1 MIFSSFN
8 AERSDL
14 IWWQHDSIFLSDVF
28 VDPRMAPSPRCC
40 FQLTN
45 HSLVLLFFFG
55 ASLAMN
61 PENETPVCTLC
72 FYFFFEDNSLLLL
85 FSQALGQ
92 VTLPPWTS
100 SRPFSKFLT
109 WVKRVLEWSFYFL
122 RKLKRGICFRNL
134 GNTKKSQQRLTET
147 FTKHYCF
154 GSAPTRGGAHGC
166 NFIDAFDLD

>member
-72 FYFFFEDNSLLLL
+72 FYFFFLKTTLCFCFSPRHWDRSLSLP
-85 FSQALGQ
+85 GQ
-92 VTLPPWTS
+92 VPCVLIS
-100 SRPFSKFLT
+100 
-109 WVKRVLEWSFYFL
+109 WVKRVPEYSTYFL
-122 RKLKRGICFRNL
+122 RFQKNATLTFRWVKQFHILSNL
-134 GNTKKSQQRLTET
+134 YNIVLT
-147 FTKHYCF
+147 
-154 GSAPTRGGAHGC
+154 
-166 NFIDAFDLD
+166 FILHNKYY